1 MTNRREFLQTGAVM
15 SVLAMH
21 GLVPRNAAA
30 AAVAPRGASFVPHLA
45 VYDDRYAES
54 RDFAAAAGA
63 FGTPVR
69 AVEHGDVTAIYDELD
84 VAWRTRPS
92 SIAGVT
98 QFGPMFV
105 IERLAAERGMRL
117 VLRAEHRPSADGTLS
132 HVITG
137 PSAALTLAGDLSAAG
152 LEWPAAMGAL
162 VCRAT
167 AAAMPVSSIT
177 LASRVGPPELAR
189 DGAAAT
195 ASFSHYYTPQRMQQG
210 YEAALDGPL
219 YTWLVAPVA
228 RS

>member
-21 GLVPRNAAA
+21 GLVPRNAAGA
-30 AAVAPRGASFVPHLA
+30 AAPAGRASFVPHLA
-45 VYDDRYAES
+45 VYDERYTQG
-54 RDFAAAAGA
+54 RDFAAAAAA

-69 AVEHGDVTAIYDELD
+69 GVEHGDVTAIYDELD

-105 IERLAAERGMRL
+105 IERLAAERGMRF
-117 VLRAEHRPSADGTLS
+117 VLRAEHRPNVDGTLS

-167 AAAMPVSSIT
+167 AAATPLLSIT
-177 LASRVGPPELAR
+177 LPSRAAPPALAR
-189 DGAAAT
+189 DGAAAE
-195 ASFSHYYTPQRMQQG
+195 ASFIHYYTPQRTQQG
-210 YEAALDGPL
+210 YEPALDGPL
-219 YTWLVAPVA
+219 YTWLVAPAA